1 MKSFF
6 IPALQKIIAD
16 LTEVLQSFSA
26 KESNRVF
33 YSGSSSAAQVAD
45 HVIKC
50 CAGLPKMLA
59 GGSIV
64 NQRNYEENV
73 QKIEFIFLEFIT
85 KMQSPEFILPAD
97 KFFKT
102 DNLQHALNK
111 LLDKIVMINVQKD
124 FNRTYSDFPF
134 LQMGFFTGK
143 ERLCFSLEYTTGHL
157 RKIKNIHQCLQIMQ
171 Y

>member
-1 MKSFF
+1 MD
-6 IPALQKIIAD
+6 IPALQKIITE

-26 KESNRVF
+26 KESKTVF
-33 YSGSSSAAQVAD
+33 YTGSCSAVQVENQ
-45 HVIKC
+45 VIKS

-59 GGSIV
+59 GGSIAK
-64 NQRNYEENV
+64 QRDHQENV

-111 LLDKIVMINVQKD
+111 LLDKIVMVNVQKD
-124 FNRTYSDFPF
+124 LNRTYTDFPF

-143 ERLCFSLEYTTGHL
+143 ERLCFALAYTTRHL